1 MADFDVDEVLKK
13 LAINEKIDLLAGL
26 SLRRPNPNESAH

>member
-1 MADFDVDEVLKK
+1 MPDFDVDEVLKK

-26 SLRRPNPNESAH
+26 SLPCPNFNESAH